1 MRKLGYF
8 SRTLLVTV
16 LLIRFAGSAMAA
28 IIVYDSELD
37 FSDVNNPNGV
47 WSYLNGSTLLAHYT
61 PVPGLL
67 NSAVPNGF
75 WGQSAANLNG
85 AIMRSSAGGSTT
97 GFWSNNDFAAGN
109 LLIRTADPNNGGPVR
124 ITFTA
129 PTAGQL
135 TYGNS
140 YVWYADAPS
149 GPFSNDF
156 TLALNNGPL
165 IESGTVG
172 LGSDLSNPV
181 ILVNGFNILNVQA
194 GDELTLAF
202 QADPNSP
209 VGTLT
214 GIKFVVDFTSVPEPS
229 NALFTGLFVLG
240 CLGSRRR

>member
-47 WSYLNGSTLLAHYT
+47 WSYQNGSTLLAHYT

-97 GFWSNNDFAAGN
+97 A
-109 LLIRTADPNNGGPVR
+109 
-124 ITFTA
+124 
-129 PTAGQL
+129 
-135 TYGNS
+135 
-140 YVWYADAPS
+140 
-149 GPFSNDF
+149 
-156 TLALNNGPL
+156 
-165 IESGTVG
+165 
-172 LGSDLSNPV
+172 
-181 ILVNGFNILNVQA
+181 
-194 GDELTLAF
+194 
-202 QADPNSP
+202 
-209 VGTLT
+209 
-214 GIKFVVDFTSVPEPS
+214 
-229 NALFTGLFVLG
+229 
-240 CLGSRRR
+240 